1 MKLHFVR
8 TQNTTDRTR
17 TCLGFGLWVGLIL
30 SPPAWGGEL
39 KRYEFTAT
47 EMAVPIKLL
56 FYTNSDETAN
66 TAANT
71 VFRRIH
77 YLNTLFSDYDGA
89 SELRRLCDN
98 AVPGRPVRVTDELF
112 EVLLTSQGVSNASEG
127 AFDVSVGPLI
137 KLWRRARRR
146 EAMPLPDAL
155 EEARILVGFHLVTL
169 NPDER
174 TVALAKSG
182 MRIDLGGIAKG
193 YAIDGAVRVLREYR
207 ITRALV
213 DMGGDMAM
221 GGPPPGKAGWTVGV
235 AGFEPDSP
243 PRLLLTLANT
253 AIATSGDQTQ
263 FVEIDGKRYS
273 HLLDPRTATPL
284 TDHSMV
290 TVIAP
295 CATMADALASAVS
308 VLGPQEGVALIDRL
322 PGTAALILRKPGEN
336 LEEHTSQRWPK
347 GAEQPAE

>member
-1 MKLHFVR
+1 M
-8 TQNTTDRTR
+8 
-17 TCLGFGLWVGLIL
+17 
-30 SPPAWGGEL
+30 
-39 KRYEFTAT
+39 AT
-47 EMAVPIKLL
+47 PIKLL
-56 FYTNSDETAN
+56 LYTNSDETAN

-77 YLNTLFSDYDGA
+77 YLNTLFSDYDGT

-98 AVPGRPVRVTDELF
+98 AVPGRSVRVTNELF
-112 EVLLTSQGVSNASEG
+112 EVLLASRGVFNASEG

-155 EEARILVGFHLVTL
+155 EEAKSVVGFHLLTL
-169 NPDER
+169 NADNR
-174 TVALAKSG
+174 TVSLAKTG

-193 YAIDGAVRVLREYR
+193 YAVDDALRVLREYR

-221 GGPPPGKAGWTVGV
+221 GGPPPDKAGWTVGV

-253 AIATSGDQTQ
+253 AIATSGDQLQ

-273 HLLDPRTATPL
+273 HILDPRTGTPL
-284 TDHSMV
+284 MDHGMV

-295 CATMADALASAVS
+295 SATMADALASAVS
-308 VLGPQEGVALIDRL
+308 VMGPQEGIALIDRF
-322 PGTAALILRKPGEN
+322 PGTSALILRKPGEEV
-336 LEEHTSQRWPK
+336 EEYASQRWPK
-347 GAEQPAE
+347 RADENAR